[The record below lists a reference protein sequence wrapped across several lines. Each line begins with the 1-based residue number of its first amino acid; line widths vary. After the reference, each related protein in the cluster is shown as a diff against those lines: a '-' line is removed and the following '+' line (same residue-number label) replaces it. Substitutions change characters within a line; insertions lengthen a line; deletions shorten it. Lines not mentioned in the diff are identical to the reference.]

1 MLTSSR
7 TVLVAVVAI
16 FRNVVIVNTVVWK
29 KTRLQRAIDDTPKL
43 NVLQLIARG
52 GNMDA
57 RDFEMEML
65 KENLNVVQKR
75 NDMKSLHLGR
85 LVGLAEFIEQNPT
98 NEYLTAAFLKKQIS
112 DIVKEY
118 KEASCKR

>member
-7 TVLVAVVAI
+7 TVLVAVVAM
-16 FRNVVIVNTVVWK
+16 FQSVQIVNSVVWK
-29 KTRLQRAIDDTPKL
+29 KTRLERAIDDTPKL
-43 NVLQLIARG
+43 NVLQFIARG

-65 KENLNVVQKR
+65 KENLKVVQKR

-85 LVGLAEFIEQNPT
+85 LVGLAEFIEENPT

>member
-1 MLTSSR
+1 MGQ
-7 TVLVAVVAI
+7 
-16 FRNVVIVNTVVWK
+16 VILGIQT
-29 KTRLQRAIDDTPKL
+29 L
-43 NVLQLIARG
+43 NALLNNARG

-65 KENLNVVQKR
+65 KENLKVVQKR
-75 NDMKSLHLGR
+75 NDMKTLHLGR
-85 LVGLAEFIEQNPT
+85 LVGLAEFIEENPT
-98 NEYLTAAFLKKQIS
+98 NEFLTAAFLKKQIS

>member
-7 TVLVAVVAI
+7 TVLVAVVAM
-16 FRNVVIVNTVVWK
+16 FQSVQIVNTVVWK
-29 KTRLQRAIDDTPKL
+29 KTRSQRAIDDTPKL
-43 NVLQLIARG
+43 NVLQFIARG

-65 KENLNVVQKR
+65 KENLQVVQKR

-85 LVGLAEFIEQNPT
+85 LVGLAEFIEENPT